1 MNACSVLCCVVL
13 LCSVYIFIVNLS
25 KVSSIRRLSLSLSL
39 SLSLLRLFVCEYEYE
54 YEYHAS
60 RPINIMKRHA
70 QNNLRDDT

>member
-25 KVSSIRRLSLSLSL
+25 KVISSIRRLSLSL

-60 RPINIMKRHA
+60 RPINITTRHA

>member
-39 SLSLLRLFVCEYEYE
+39 SLLRLFVCEYEYE

-60 RPINIMKRHA
+60 RPINITTRHA